1 MQHKNRF
8 KTIVGLWTVTLL
20 LWSNILSAAPQA
32 ELIPFW
38 SHSNE
43 ANRARI
49 DHSTW
54 QAILN
59 RYLDAKHPS
68 GINRFNYANLKVNAA
83 DKRKF
88 KGYLKSLMKVDP
100 RTYSKAEQK
109 AYWINLY
116 NALTVH
122 LIIKRYPVDSIKDIK
137 SGLFSSG
144 PWDKKLVKIQ
154 GQKLTLNNIEH
165 GILRPI
171 WGDNRIHYAVNCA
184 SLGCPNLA
192 SQAYTAA
199 NMEQLLEA
207 GAKAYVN
214 HSRGVQ
220 FKNGKLL
227 VSSIY
232 HWYKVDFG
240 GNDRGVIRHL
250 LKYADGGL
258 KSRLRAYRGGIDH
271 HYDWRLNQ
279 P

>member
-1 MQHKNRF
+1 MQHKNRLQ
-8 KTIVGLWTVTLL
+8 TIVGLWTLTLL
-20 LWSNILSAAPQA
+20 IWSSILSAAPQA

-38 SHSNE
+38 NKSNE
-43 ANRARI
+43 ANRATI
-49 DHSTW
+49 DHSAW
-54 QAILN
+54 QSLLD
-59 RYLDAKHPS
+59 RYLDANHPS
-68 GINRFNYANLKVNAA
+68 GVNRFDYANLKANAA
-83 DKRKF
+83 DKRQF
-88 KGYLKSLMKVDP
+88 KGYLKSLMKLDP

-122 LIIKRYPVDSIKDIK
+122 LIVNRYPVKSIKKI
-137 SGLFSSG
+137 GWFG
-144 PWDKKLVKIQ
+144 PWDKKLVTIK

-171 WGDNRIHYAVNCA
+171 WRDNRIHYAVNCA

-192 SQAYTAA
+192 SKAYTAA
-199 NMEQLLEA
+199 NTEKLLEA

-214 HSRGVQ
+214 HQRAVQ

-240 GNDRGVIRHL
+240 GSDRSLVKHL
-250 LKYADGGL
+250 LKYADGDL
-258 KSRLRAYRGGIDH
+258 AKRLRAYQGRIDH
-271 HYDWRLNQ
+271 DYDWRLNKS
-279 P
+279 